1 MSLLDDLT
9 IPLSGLTFETDDR
22 AHAAAAGWNTLQV
35 GVLLQSVVEHHARSV
50 LSEGDI
56 HSVSVTFDV
65 SSGATAGDKIEF
77 ESRIDRKTRTLIFA
91 SGIASQ
97 NDRHLLKAT
106 VVFRIS

>member
-1 MSLLDDLT
+1 MSNLNDLT
-9 IPLSGLTFETDDR
+9 IPLSALDFASDSTASATAD
-22 AHAAAAGWNTLQV
+22 HWTVIQV
-35 GVLLQSVVEHHARSV
+35 GVLLQAVVEHHASSLV
-50 LSEGDI
+50 EDGDL

-65 SSGATAGDKIEF
+65 SADAATGTQVEF

-91 SGIASQ
+91 SGIAKQ